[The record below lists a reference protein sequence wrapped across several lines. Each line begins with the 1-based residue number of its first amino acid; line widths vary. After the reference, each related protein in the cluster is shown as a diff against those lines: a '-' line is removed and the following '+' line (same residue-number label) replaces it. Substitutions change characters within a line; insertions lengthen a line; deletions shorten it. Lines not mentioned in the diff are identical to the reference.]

1 MIGIV
6 SGSSYPCVS
15 KTTLGARCSHTMSCA
30 CWVHWEGLVGALG
43 AWQCKAHSQGLAR
56 KMLMVKKLP
65 LKN

>member
-1 MIGIV
+1 
-6 SGSSYPCVS
+6 
-15 KTTLGARCSHTMSCA
+15 MSCA

-43 AWQCKAHSQGLAR
+43 AWQCKAHGQGLAC